1 MTVIVISGTPGTG
14 KTTLAKIL
22 AKFGYRRIDVNR
34 LVNRKRLYEG
44 YDRKRGSK
52 IVDTDRL
59 TKELARLITSSRNK
73 KMVVDSH
80 LSHYLPPDYVDL
92 CIVTKCDLKE
102 LKKRLEKRYNQA
114 KVRENLDA
122 EIFDICYNE
131 AKEFGHKVVVV
142 DTTDGI
148 VTSKIKKILGT

>member
-1 MTVIVISGTPGTG
+1 MTVIIISGTPGTG
-14 KTTLAKIL
+14 KTTLAKII

-34 LVNRKRLYEG
+34 LVNQKRLYAG

-102 LKKRLEKRYNQA
+102 LEKRYNQA

-148 VTSKIKKILGT
+148 VPSKIKKILGT